1 MWRQEMKK
9 YLGLFVVGAILIAL
23 YKTFDNFSAILDWG
37 RNLLSLLTPVVIGG
51 CVAYVL
57 YIPCRKLETIFDKTK
72 LKWVKTHQSG
82 LAIASVY
89 LLFLLVVVLL
99 FFAIIPIL
107 TRNIT
112 DFIEQLPSLI
122 QNFFQWLNSFGVY
135 EFSSESLMRFLN
147 ENLLSLDKL
156 LGGISFDNVNR
167 YARSVMNVGTTIFDI
182 IIGVVISIY
191 VLIDRKSLKQIFL
204 RFFHAFGSK
213 KYCETVVW
221 YGRKIN
227 EFIRLYISCQLL
239 DAVIVFGLSLIVL
252 SILRVRYA
260 VLLALIIGTFNLI
273 PYFGAIVATLLAA
286 LITIFTKD
294 FMSGLIV
301 AAVLI
306 VIQQLDANFIQP
318 RLLSQSLEVR
328 PFWVVVGI
336 LLGGGLFGVL
346 GVFLAVPIFALLRI
360 ILLDV
365 LRHRERKVLVGA
377 DPKKKKTE

>member
-9 YLGLFVVGAILIAL
+9 YMGLFVVGAILIAL

-204 RFFHAFGSK
+204 RFF
-213 KYCETVVW
+213 
-221 YGRKIN
+221 
-227 EFIRLYISCQLL
+227 Q
-239 DAVIVFGLSLIVL
+239 
-252 SILRVRYA
+252 
-260 VLLALIIGTFNLI
+260 
-273 PYFGAIVATLLAA
+273 
-286 LITIFTKD
+286 
-294 FMSGLIV
+294 
-301 AAVLI
+301 
-306 VIQQLDANFIQP
+306 
-318 RLLSQSLEVR
+318 
-328 PFWVVVGI
+328 
-336 LLGGGLFGVL
+336 
-346 GVFLAVPIFALLRI
+346 
-360 ILLDV
+360 
-365 LRHRERKVLVGA
+365 
-377 DPKKKKTE
+377 